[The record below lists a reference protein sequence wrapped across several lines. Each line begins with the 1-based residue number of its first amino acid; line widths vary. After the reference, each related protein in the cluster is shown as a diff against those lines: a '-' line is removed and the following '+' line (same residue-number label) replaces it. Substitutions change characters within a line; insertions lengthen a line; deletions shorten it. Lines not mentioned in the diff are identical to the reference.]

1 VTKSMARRKK
11 HILTFEQEFD
21 FDMIGICSHH
31 SDYRLVW
38 NINEKI
44 GLGLGKSEDYFVH
57 GKKGEEISV
66 HSCYEFSDE
75 ENRLEYFLIKN
86 KEQGH
91 YLIPEK
97 QSIDYFLFLCN
108 NNAIEIDELIQK
120 LKTISSVL
128 AAYQFLP
135 DEIASVGNLV
145 FN

>member
-1 VTKSMARRKK
+1 MTRRKK

-31 SDYRLVW
+31 RDYRLVW
-38 NINEKI
+38 SMNEKMNFR
-44 GLGLGKSEDYFVH
+44 LEKSDADYCVM
-57 GKKGEEISV
+57 GKKGEEVSA

-86 KEQGH
+86 KEQGY

-97 QSIDYFLFLCN
+97 PSIDYFLFLCN
-108 NNAIEIDELIQK
+108 NNAVEIDELIQK
-120 LKTISSVL
+120 LKTVSSVL